1 MTTEQKDGTGQN
13 TTKRRVRGPSK
24 PYPVKPLETVL
35 DLPRSIIE
43 HGVQGEI
50 QRLTLLD
57 KMGISPTSSKT
68 RDLITSSARYGL
80 TVGSY
85 SASSLRVTDDG
96 KAILNSQTHPAALLQ
111 TKFRIAIDQFSPFKA
126 VYEKLSGNKLPDT
139 TVIGDILVQAGVG
152 EGDRGSAAKI
162 FEANLRYV
170 GLVKDVSGS
179 DYVATLDDV
188 PEGQSSQ
195 DPGQLAPGT
204 DSQQSSPAPMA
215 PPKVKS
221 ADPTVHLDIQI
232 HIDSTASSDQ
242 IDKIFASMAKHLY
255 GKDG

>member
-1 MTTEQKDGTGQN
+1 MTTEQMDGTAQN
-13 TTKRRVRGPSK
+13 ATKRKGRGPSK

-57 KMGISPTSSKT
+57 KMGISPTSSRT

-80 TVGSY
+80 TVGSH
-85 SASSLRVTDDG
+85 SVSSLSVTDDG
-96 KAILNSQTHPAALLQ
+96 KALLDSQMPPAALLQ
-111 TKFRIAIDQFSPFKA
+111 TKFRIAIDQFGPFKA
-126 VYEKLSGNKLPDT
+126 VYEKLSGSRLPDA
-139 TVIGDILVQAGVG
+139 TVVGDTLVQAGVG
-152 EGDRGSAAKI
+152 EGDRDSAAKI
-162 FEANLRYV
+162 FEANLRYI
-170 GLVKDVSGS
+170 GLVQDVSGS
-179 DYVATLDDV
+179 DYVVTLDDI

-195 DPGQLAPGT
+195 DPGQPAPGT
-204 DSQQSSPAPMA
+204 EGQQSSPAPIV
-215 PPKVKS
+215 PPKIKS